1 MADNHKPQSWWQT
14 LPGILTGAAAA
25 ITAVTGLLA
34 ILVQQ
39 GVIGGKDKSASPSR
53 VEAPSPSGTQRISN
67 VPASDPTTHSKDSP
81 KTWAETEA
89 IITAS
94 DGTATTIRA
103 ETLSNCISVHHALD
117 LASGQSIA
125 FEKMRRFDVL
135 NADAR
140 FAANSRAAVVITL
153 LDGRTIKDSVGAD
166 CDIFGYNDLGRF
178 EITYQNLKRVEFR
191 R

>member
-53 VEAPSPSGTQRISN
+53 VEAPSPSGTQRSSN
-67 VPASDPTTHSKDSP
+67 VPASDPTTHLKDSP
-81 KTWAETEA
+81 KAWAETEA
-89 IITAS
+89 IITAN

-103 ETLSNCISVHHALD
+103 ETLSNCISVDHALD
-117 LASGQSIA
+117 LYKTRISLSGLNWHPLANRSHSRGNRTKQSAS
-125 FEKMRRFDVL
+125 
-135 NADAR
+135 
-140 FAANSRAAVVITL
+140 
-153 LDGRTIKDSVGAD
+153 
-166 CDIFGYNDLGRF
+166 
-178 EITYQNLKRVEFR
+178 
-191 R
+191 